1 MSDIE
6 TNIFPILNLRE
17 LKTAYRTYRI
27 LNLHKDQK
35 EYYQNCQHLTRKLSF
50 KMKAPI
56 VVVEENGEPL
66 LVVPEKAPEPPA
78 DEFVVRSPVA
88 FELKDELIELDY
100 TVRSPRNDAIAI
112 RFLSFL
118 VQTPLFNHPQLWQP
132 GSGQAF
138 FDRRPTD
145 GHDQLDLFRGHS
157 VRPVIAP
164 TGDIGLCVD
173 VHSKLI
179 HTRSL
184 PAFLTRQAFNQGF
197 KNSRCLYCF
206 GDRWYEIALTDFS
219 DLSVS
224 KHKIPLGEK
233 MVPLFDYILEKSP
246 KPLPPDV
253 SGMDRNSVVVMYK
266 DKRDQA
272 LAAAAWLCYK
282 IVGNDDPTAQKE
294 FPNLSI
300 APGIRRD
307 SIRSFT
313 ANYLQRLRFGRNELR
328 VSTEPLR
335 TTPKLFQI
343 PDLQFGCNVV
353 LSARGTRGAV
363 QVSLDDLG
371 AKRLSLLKDK
381 SAGFFEASPLDKFF
395 FIIPQSVQDTFGESL
410 LKSLSATMDDLFPQE
425 RGFIYDLITY
435 PDRDCRNFPQT
446 CDAIFT
452 TLEQKGIHGG
462 YSVTM
467 LREFSRREPRKEDTS
482 ASHVIQQ
489 LKQKF
494 DLVSSVIHTT
504 VGSLSYEFRRDG
516 MGKTHYVVKPNAD
529 RRLNGY
535 LRNVSINKILL
546 LNQKWPFVLA
556 TPLHADLVIGI
567 DVKGNMAGFIAT
579 NKKGNLIVP
588 FHKKSRQK
596 ERLLANQCKDY
607 FYQIVEK
614 MRAQSIEPV
623 KHIVI
628 HRDGRLFETEIEGLK
643 LGLEK
648 LIENGYVDADA
659 ALTFIEIPQTSP
671 ATLRLFDISHNDS
684 ELPAIQNA
692 QFGNYYVLNAKEGF
706 VCTTGRAFR
715 HKGTAKPLHV
725 IKREGALPIEKCLE
739 DIFFLSALAWTR
751 PEDCSRDPIT
761 TKLNDRWLGEEGADH
776 KEENENDSDA
786 VEAAV

>member
-6 TNIFPILNLRE
+6 TNIFPIVNLRE

-66 LVVPEKAPEPPA
+66 LVVPEKSPEPPA
-78 DEFVVRSPVA
+78 EEFLVRSQVA
-88 FELKDELIELDY
+88 FELKEKLVELDY

-118 VQTPLFNHPQLWQP
+118 VQTPLFSHAQLWQP

-138 FDRRPTD
+138 FERSATDR
-145 GHDQLDLFRGHS
+145 GDQLDLFRGHS

-173 VHSKLI
+173 VHSKLVHI
-179 HTRSL
+179 RSL
-184 PAFLTRQAFNQGF
+184 PQFLTRQVFHLNY
-197 KNSRCLYCF
+197 KNCRCLYCF
-206 GDRWYEIALTDFS
+206 GDRWYEITLTDFS

-224 KHKIPLGEK
+224 KHKIPYGDQ

-246 KPLPPDV
+246 KPLPPEIAQL
-253 SGMDRNSVVVMYK
+253 DRNSAVVMYM
-266 DKRDQA
+266 DKRDQS
-272 LAAAAWLCYK
+272 LSVAARLCYQ

-294 FPNLSI
+294 FPSLSI
-300 APGIRRD
+300 PPAIRRD
-307 SIRSFT
+307 SIRVF
-313 ANYLQRLRFGRNELR
+313 AHNYLQRLRFGKNELR
-328 VSTEPLR
+328 IATEPLR

-353 LSARGTRGAV
+353 LSARGTTGAV

-381 SAGFFEASPLDKFF
+381 GVGFFEATPLDNFY
-395 FIIPQSVQDTFGESL
+395 FIVPQSVQETFGEPL
-410 LKSLSATMDDLFPQE
+410 FKSLAVTMDDLFPQE
-425 RGFIYDLITY
+425 RGFSYDLITY

-446 CDAIFT
+446 CEAIFS
-452 TLEQKGIHGG
+452 TLGQKCKNGG
-462 YSVTM
+462 YAVTM
-467 LREFSRREPRKEDTS
+467 LREFTRRQPRKEDTS
-482 ASHVIQQ
+482 ASHIIQQ
-489 LKQKF
+489 LKEKF
-494 DLVSSVIHTT
+494 DLRSSVIHTT
-504 VGSLSYEFRRDG
+504 VGSASYEFRRDRT
-516 MGKTHYVVKPNAD
+516 GKTEYVVRPKAD

-579 NKKGNLIVP
+579 NKKGNLIIP

-596 ERLLANQCKDY
+596 ERLLAAQCRDY

-614 MRAQSIEPV
+614 MRAQTLDPV
-623 KHIVI
+623 RHIVI
-628 HRDGRLFETEIEGLK
+628 HRDGRLFDSEIEGLK
-643 LGLEK
+643 LGLQK
-648 LIENGYVDADA
+648 LIDNGYVDAFA
-659 ALTFIEIPQTSP
+659 SLTFVEIPQTSP
-671 ATLRLFDISHNDS
+671 AALRLFDISHTDS
-684 ELPAIQNA
+684 RLPDVQNA
-692 QFGNYYVLNAKEGF
+692 QFGNYYVLNEKEGF
-706 VCTTGRAFR
+706 ICTTGRAFR

-725 IKREGALPIEKCLE
+725 IKRDGPLPIEKCLE
-739 DIFFLSALAWTR
+739 DVFFLSALAWTR

-776 KEENENDSDA
+776 KEESDTDA
-786 VEAAV
+786 ETEEATL

>member
-27 LNLHKDQK
+27 LNLHKEQQ

-66 LVVPEKAPEPPA
+66 LVVPEKSPEPPNE
-78 DEFVVRSPVA
+78 EFLVRTQVA
-88 FELKDELIELDY
+88 FELRDQILELDY

-118 VQTPLFNHPQLWQP
+118 IQTPLFSHPQLWQP

-138 FDRRPTD
+138 FERTPAD
-145 GHDQLDLFRGHS
+145 GRAQLDLYRGHS

-164 TGDIGLCVD
+164 SGEIGLCVD

-179 HTRSL
+179 HNRSL
-184 PAFLTRQAFNQGF
+184 PPFLTRQAFHQNF

-206 GDRWYEIALTDFS
+206 DKWYEIALADFS

-224 KHKIPLGEK
+224 RHKFPYGER
-233 MVPLFDYILEKSP
+233 MIPLFDYILEKSP
-246 KPLPPDV
+246 KPLPPEIARLGRD
-253 SGMDRNSVVVMYK
+253 SAVVMYK
-266 DKRDQA
+266 DKRDNS
-272 LAAAAWLCYK
+272 LAAAAALCYRV
-282 IVGNDDPTAQKE
+282 VGNDDQVAQKE
-294 FPNLSI
+294 FPSLSMP
-300 APGIRRD
+300 PGLRRD
-307 SIRSFT
+307 SIHGFT
-313 ANYLQRLRFGRNELR
+313 ENYLQRLRFGKNELR
-328 VSTEPLR
+328 VSTTPLK
-335 TTPKLFQI
+335 TMPKLFQI

-353 LSARGTRGAV
+353 LSARGTAGAV

-381 SAGFFEASPLDKFF
+381 GAGFFEASPLDHFY
-395 FIIPQSVQDTFGESL
+395 FIIPQSAHETFGEAL
-410 LKSLSATMDDLFPQE
+410 LTALSATMEDLFPQE
-425 RGFIYDLITY
+425 RGFNYQLITY
-435 PDRDCRNFPQT
+435 PDRNCANFPQT
-446 CDAIFT
+446 CESIFS
-452 TLEQKGIHGG
+452 TLQQKCNNGG
-462 YSVTM
+462 YAVTM
-467 LREFSRREPRKEDTS
+467 IREFSRRQPRKEDTS
-482 ASHVIQQ
+482 ASFIIQQ
-489 LKQKF
+489 LKEKF
-494 DLVSSVIHTT
+494 DLRSSVIHTT
-504 VGSLSYEFRRDG
+504 VGSSSYVFTRDRA
-516 MGKTHYVVKPNAD
+516 GKTQYIVRHESE
-529 RRLNGY
+529 RRVNGY

-596 ERLLANQCKDY
+596 ERLLASQCQEY
-607 FYQIVEK
+607 FYHIVEK

-628 HRDGRLFETEIEGLK
+628 HRDGRLFSTEIEGLK
-643 LGLEK
+643 LGLQK
-648 LIENGYVDADA
+648 LIDNGYVDFDA
-659 ALTFIEIPQTSP
+659 TLTLVEIPQTAP

-684 ELPAIQNA
+684 RNPNIQNP
-692 QFGNYYVLNAKEGF
+692 QFGNYYVLNANEGY
-706 VCTTGRAFR
+706 VCTTGRAFK

-725 IKREGALPIEKCLE
+725 IKREGGLSIEQCLE
-739 DIFFLSALAWTR
+739 DVFYLASLAWTR

-776 KEENENDSDA
+776 KDESETETETEETTI
-786 VEAAV
+786 